1 MAENNDND
9 KGTGRFGKIHY
20 NRTAGM
26 EKQIFDDVMEK
37 VNGQIEK
44 MVKDLQ
50 ETVETD
56 IRNDL
61 QPETAPYDRLRLI
74 EQRIHEISKTQD
86 GIVRE
91 IVDLKSL
98 MEKISKELSRVS
110 SEVAVC
116 QADFK
121 ESKVSGQTLNAYAA
135 GRSSSVQTSPDRASS
150 DVPQAASAAG
160 AGKQAEPSAD
170 PFSGILSEKSGTPY
184 KSYFEDPQIT
194 RYADRP
200 SAGSLDRPSAG
211 SSARPAATSSGNTA
225 PRRPAD
231 PAPSAGYIS
240 SVAGR
245 SKAEWPSPV
254 ITPAGQAPEPKLL
267 FEELPGSKQ
276 KAVINEYIPGSSAS
290 AVYASGNVMKG
301 SEAAD
306 PFDIRNRRSAGP
318 SAASDESVTASQS
331 PLSGSSQSSPSGPS
345 QSSLSGSPQ
354 SSLSGSSQSS
364 PSGSPQSSLSG
375 SSQSSPSA
383 SSKPAGGPVDPYGVA
398 PTLPKNSSGRG
409 RVSPAKYVYTDD
421 DDGIDYNKDCE
432 YIYAESGPSGRPVK
446 KGNSKGS
453 QPKQEKTIVNDD
465 EGSEL
470 IMRSDDCF

>member
-37 VNGQIEK
+37 VSGQIEK

-98 MEKISKELSRVS
+98 MEKISKELSKVS
-110 SEVAVC
+110 SEVVSC
-116 QADFK
+116 QADIK
-121 ESKVSGQTLNAYAA
+121 ESKTSGQTQSAYTA
-135 GRSSSVQTSPDRASS
+135 GRPSSVQASPDRASS
-150 DVPQAASAAG
+150 DIPPTVSVSG
-160 AGKQAEPSAD
+160 TGKQTGPSTD

-184 KSYFEDPQIT
+184 KSYFENPQIT
-194 RYADRP
+194 GYANRPSAGSFDRP
-200 SAGSLDRPSAG
+200 SAGST
-211 SSARPAATSSGNTA
+211 ARPASTASGNTA
-225 PRRPAD
+225 PRQSAG
-231 PAPSAGYIS
+231 PAPSAGYIN

-254 ITPAGQAPEPKLL
+254 ITPAGPAPEPKIL
-267 FEELPGSKQ
+267 FEELPENKQ
-276 KAVINEYIPGSSAS
+276 KTAIDEYIPGSSAS
-290 AVYASGNVMKG
+290 AVYASGNNGMTG
-301 SEAAD
+301 SGTTD

-318 SAASDESVTASQS
+318 SAAASDGSVIASQS
-331 PLSGSSQSSPSGPS
+331 SSSGS
-345 QSSLSGSPQ
+345 L
-354 SSLSGSSQSS
+354 QSS
-364 PSGSPQSSLSG
+364 PSGSLQSSLSA

-383 SSKPAGGPVDPYGVA
+383 SSQSSLSGSSKPAGGPVDPYGVA

-421 DDGIDYNKDCE
+421 DDGIDYNKDCV
-432 YIYAESGPSGRPVK
+432 YIYAESGPSGRPGK

-470 IMRSDDCF
+470 IMRSELLLIFSNQAGSAA